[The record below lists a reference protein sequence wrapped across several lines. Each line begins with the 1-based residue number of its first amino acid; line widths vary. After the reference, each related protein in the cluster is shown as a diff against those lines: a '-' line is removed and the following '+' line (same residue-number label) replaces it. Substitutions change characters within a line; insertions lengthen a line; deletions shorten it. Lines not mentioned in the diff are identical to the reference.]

1 MKLGGTMKT
10 ITLANGVVVPQ
21 VALGTFRTTDEE
33 TYQSVLSALR
43 AGYRHIDTATRY
55 GTEAA
60 VGRAIKESSIPRDQ
74 LFITTKVY
82 KTHQGYEKTM
92 ESFHESLALLGLDYV
107 DMYLIHWPTTD
118 EADASTWTAL
128 EELYRAGKTRA
139 IGVCNFRIHHLEHLM
154 QTATIMPM
162 VNQVEM
168 HVELQ
173 QHRLQEFCQS
183 HDIALQA
190 YAPLMS
196 FEIKD
201 LLANPTL
208 QAIAKT
214 HHKTVPQIALAWL
227 LQRGIIIIPKSKT
240 PARISENLASQE
252 ITLTADEMQQIRGLN
267 RARMLYPDADNI
279 EI

>member
-1 MKLGGTMKT
+1 MKT
-10 ITLANGVVVPQ
+10 ITLSNGVVVPQ
-21 VALGTFRTTDEE
+21 VALGTFRTTEDE
-33 TYQSVLSALR
+33 TYQSVLTALQ

-60 VGRAIKESSIPRDQ
+60 VGRAIKDSKIPRDQ

-92 ESFHESLALLGLDYV
+92 QSFHESLALLGLDYV

-118 EADASTWTAL
+118 EANASSWKAL
-128 EELYRAGKTRA
+128 EELYQAGKTRS

-154 QTATIMPM
+154 KTASMMPM
-162 VNQVEM
+162 VNQVEI

-173 QHRLQEFCQS
+173 QHRLQAFCDE
-183 HDIALQA
+183 HNIALQA

-201 LLANPTL
+201 LLANKTL
-208 QAIAKT
+208 QSIADIQQKT
-214 HHKTVPQIALAWL
+214 IPQIALAWL
-227 LQRGIIIIPKSKT
+227 IQRGIIVIPKSKT
-240 PARISENLASQE
+240 SSRIIENLASQE
-252 ITLTADEMQQIRGLN
+252 ITLTDDQMTQIRGLN

-279 EI
+279 EL

>member
-1 MKLGGTMKT
+1 MKT
-10 ITLANGVVVPQ
+10 ITLVNGVAIPQ

-33 TYQSVLSALR
+33 TYESVLTALKS
-43 AGYRHIDTATRY
+43 GYRHIDTATRY

-60 VGRAIKESSIPRDQ
+60 VGRAIKDSKIPRDQ

-82 KTHQGYEKTM
+82 KTHQGYERTIQ
-92 ESFHESLALLGLDYV
+92 SFEQSLRLLGLDYV

-118 EADASTWTAL
+118 AADASTWKAL
-128 EELYRAGKTRA
+128 EELYQQKRTRA

-154 QTATIMPM
+154 QSATIPPM

-173 QHRLQEFCQS
+173 QHPLQAYCTANQ
-183 HDIALQA
+183 IALQA

-196 FEIKD
+196 FEIQD
-201 LLANPTL
+201 LLANKTL
-208 QAIAKT
+208 QAIAST

-227 LQRGIIIIPKSKT
+227 IQRGIIIIPKSKT
-240 PARISENLASQE
+240 TSRIIENLESQN
-252 ITLTADEMQQIRGLN
+252 IDLTNSEMQLIRGLN
-267 RARMLYPDADNI
+267 KARMLYPDADNI